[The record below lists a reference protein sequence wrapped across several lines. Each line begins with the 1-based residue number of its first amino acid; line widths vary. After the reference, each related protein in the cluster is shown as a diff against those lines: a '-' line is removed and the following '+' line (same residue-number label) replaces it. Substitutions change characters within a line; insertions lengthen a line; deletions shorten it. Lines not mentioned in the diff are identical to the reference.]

1 MDFMSLRMSINLG
14 ADNLKRELGH
24 QLNGDFSITLS
35 SSITDRSKFIKFNI
49 CLHCSVILQF
59 LPGWQAGPL
68 ETKT

>member
-1 MDFMSLRMSINLG
+1 MSLRMSINLG

-24 QLNGDFSITLS
+24 QLNGGLITLS

-49 CLHCSVILQF
+49 CLHCSVLLQF
-59 LPGWQAGPL
+59 LPGWQAGPI